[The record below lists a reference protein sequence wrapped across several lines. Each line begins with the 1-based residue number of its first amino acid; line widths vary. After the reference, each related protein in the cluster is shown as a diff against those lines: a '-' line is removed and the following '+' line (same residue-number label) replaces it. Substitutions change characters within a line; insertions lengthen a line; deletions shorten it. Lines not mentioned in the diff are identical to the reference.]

1 MKNIFKRALA
11 LTMIAALFAVSAFAA
26 PAISGVSYNSTTGK
40 LSATVSGYEAGKDA
54 TILILKKGATL
65 ATAGNDDIVYID
77 QLAADAEGKVTYEVP
92 IKDRATALSATSVN
106 LYVGGENV
114 ATAVEYKNTEGT
126 LADINISGDPAPVA
140 TYTATVP
147 VGTYNT
153 IEAAVAALVVKKTVG
168 GAETILAASEY
179 TVEKEETTT
188 NNWTIKVK
196 VEGVEVASTTVTITP
211 VAPGEKGGIK
221 GTVKY
226 ALASGD
232 KVAPYA
238 LVLVTAQGDKDVVA
252 TAVTDVDGNFEITGL
267 DAGSYRVIVRWA
279 SILKSSV
286 TSYINTTVE
295 NVEVTAGN
303 ATVAKTTG
311 NEYIRVKKLLKGDT
325 NEDGKVDLAD
335 YTNLSG
341 NFGKTND

>member
-26 PAISGVSYNSTTGK
+26 PAISGVSYNSATGK

-92 IKDRATALSATSVN
+92 IKDRAAALSANEVN
-106 LYVGGENV
+106 LYVGGEDV
-114 ATAVEYKNTEGT
+114 TAAVEYKNTEGT
-126 LADINISGDPAPVA
+126 LADINLSGDPAPVA

-147 VGTYNT
+147 AGTYNT

-168 GAETILAASEY
+168 GAETTLAASEY

-211 VAPGEKGGIK
+211 VAPGGKTGIT

-226 ALASGD
+226 RAKGVNYN
-232 KVAPYA
+232 VAPAA
-238 LVLVTAQGDKDVVA
+238 LVIVA
-252 TAVTDVDGNFEITGL
+252 NGTTIAGTAVTDSTGKFEIEVP
-267 DAGSYRVIVRWA
+267 AGTYRVIVRFGLLT
-279 SILKSSV
+279 SSSV
-286 TSYINTTVE
+286 TNYANTTFT
-295 NVEVTAGN
+295 NVTVTDGAMNTLVTEGKEFVAIERRLAGDAN
-303 ATVAKTTG
+303 DNGV
-311 NEYIRVKKLLKGDT
+311 VDT
-325 NEDGKVDLAD
+325 ADLDAV
-335 YTNLSG
+335 LG
-341 NFGKTND
+341 ALAG

>member
-26 PAISGVSYNSTTGK
+26 PAISDVSYNSATGK

-77 QLAADAEGKVTYEVP
+77 QLEADAEGKVTYEVP
-92 IKDRATALSATSVN
+92 IKDRATALSANEVN
-106 LYVGGENV
+106 LYVGGEDV
-114 ATAVEYKNTEGT
+114 TAAVKYEDASGT
-126 LADINISGDPAPVA
+126 LTDIDLSEGGSTETYIVEFDKTA
-140 TYTATVP
+140 TYATLEEAKAAVKVKKSSDSSYLATTEFTVEEASTSTNVYTFTVK
-147 VGTYNT
+147 VGTETVDT
-153 IEAAVAALVVKKTVG
+153 ITD
-168 GAETILAASEY
+168 
-179 TVEKEETTT
+179 
-188 NNWTIKVK
+188 
-196 VEGVEVASTTVTITP
+196 VTITP
-211 VAPGEKGGIK
+211 VTPGEKGGIK

-238 LVLVTAQGDKDVVA
+238 LVLVTKQGVKDVVA
-252 TAVTDVDGNFEITGL
+252 AAVTDADGNFEITGL

>member
-92 IKDRATALSATSVN
+92 IKDRATALSANEVN
-106 LYVGGENV
+106 LYVGGEDV
-114 ATAVEYKNTEGT
+114 TAAVEYKNTEGT

-147 VGTYNT
+147 AGTYNT

-168 GAETILAASEY
+168 GVETTLAASEY

-211 VAPGEKGGIK
+211 VVPGGKTGIT
-221 GTVKY
+221 GTVNYRAKGVNY
-226 ALASGD
+226 NA
-232 KVAPYA
+232 APAA
-238 LVLVTAQGDKDVVA
+238 LVIVA
-252 TAVTDVDGNFEITGL
+252 NDTTIAGTAVTDSTGKFEIEVP
-267 DAGSYRVIVRWA
+267 AGTYRVIVRFGLLT
-279 SILKSSV
+279 SSSV
-286 TSYINTTVE
+286 TNYANTTFT
-295 NVEVTAGN
+295 NVTVTDGAMNTLVTEGKEFVAIERRLAGDAN
-303 ATVAKTTG
+303 DNGV
-311 NEYIRVKKLLKGDT
+311 VDT
-325 NEDGKVDLAD
+325 ADLDAV
-335 YTNLSG
+335 LG
-341 NFGKTND
+341 ALAG

>member
-77 QLAADAEGKVTYEVP
+77 QLEADAEGKVTYDVP
-92 IKDRATALSATSVN
+92 IKDRATALSANEVN
-106 LYVGGENV
+106 LYVGGEDV
-114 ATAVEYKNTEGT
+114 TAAVEYKNTEGT
-126 LADINISGDPAPVA
+126 LADINISGDPAPTA

-147 VGTYNT
+147 AGTYNT

-211 VAPGEKGGIK
+211 VAPGGKTGIT
-221 GTVKY
+221 GTVKRR
-226 ALASGD
+226 ALGTNYNA
-232 KVAPYA
+232 APAA
-238 LVLVTAQGDKDVVA
+238 LVIVA
-252 TAVTDVDGNFEITGL
+252 NGTTIAGTAVTDSTGNFEIEVP
-267 DAGSYRVIVRWA
+267 AGTYRVIVRFGLLT
-279 SILKSSV
+279 SSSV
-286 TSYINTTVE
+286 TNYANTTFT
-295 NVEVTAGN
+295 NVTVTDGAMNTIVTEGKEFVAIEKRLAGDAN
-303 ATVAKTTG
+303 DDGVVNTSDLDA
-311 NEYIRVKKLLKGDT
+311 VKGA
-325 NEDGKVDLAD
+325 LA
-335 YTNLSG
+335 G
-341 NFGKTND
+341 